1 MNGAFAMP
9 KPKPRARGLNA
20 SHESDIGPLML
31 HRRGWLT
38 LEDAPDPDAPNRTI
52 RRARAVWVPDEWL
65 RKGTITQAH
74 HNAAVRYHEAYALGV
89 MGASDRAPIYI
100 QITGAPSGLSDARL
114 AAVTDYRK
122 ASDAVGAFSADCLT
136 WCVLN
141 RSTVANWANNRRMH
155 PQIAAGYL
163 LAAIHRLTE
172 HYRLT

>member
-1 MNGAFAMP
+1 MS
-9 KPKPRARGLNA
+9 KRSRGLN
-20 SHESDIGPLML
+20 HTQEPDIGPMML

-65 RKGTITQAH
+65 RKGTIDQADH
-74 HNAAVRYHEAYALGV
+74 SAAVRYHDAYALGIE
-89 MGASDRAPIYI
+89 GARERMEFYV
-100 QITGAPSGLSDARL
+100 QMTGAPSGYSDARL
-114 AAVTDYRK
+114 AAATDYRK
-122 ASDAVGAFSADCLT
+122 ASDAVGAFSANCLT
-136 WCVLN
+136 WCVLR
-141 RSTVANWANNRRMH
+141 RSTVADWAGNRQLH